1 MIASAATI
9 ETLERMVLKMAI
21 NFDKA
26 LGIHDQALQVR
37 QQRNEVLATNIANA
51 DTPGYKAQDIDFK
64 AVLSQSAAAG
74 NQSQLAMR
82 TTSSGHIQAASGV
95 SAETLPTDLK
105 YRVPSQPSED
115 GNTVDMNIEQ
125 AEFADNAMR
134 YQATLSFL
142 GSRFSGLKS
151 ILQGGR

>member
-1 MIASAATI
+1 MS
-9 ETLERMVLKMAI
+9 I

-26 LGIHDQALQVR
+26 LGIHEQALQVR
-37 QQRNEVLATNIANA
+37 HKRNEVLATNIANA

-64 AVLSQSAAAG
+64 AVLSQSAAAT
-74 NQSQLAMR
+74 QSTQLAMR
-82 TTSSGHIQAASGV
+82 TTNSGHMQVATNV
-95 SAETLPTDLK
+95 SADALPMDLK
-105 YRVPSQPSED
+105 YRVPTQPSED
-115 GNTVDMNIEQ
+115 GNTVDTHLEQ

-142 GSRFSGLKS
+142 GSRFSGMKS